1 MRRAMKEPAVDPAM
15 ISTRIVCRPFIG
27 RTDELEHLVQRRRQ
41 AAEGHGGLVL
51 IGGEPGIGKSR
62 LVREFRERTN
72 RHTSV
77 VAASACREFAQKPL
91 GPLLDALE
99 QIAHVRP
106 NDLVAPSKDERLDII
121 ANAFEGVAAKRTTI
135 VLLEDLHWADLDLI
149 QTLLVLVRR
158 AANKRLLFIGTYR
171 DNEILSAH
179 PLFRWFGRIVR
190 EPAVSVVALPR
201 FDDRELDRLI
211 AYAID
216 GTAKL
221 APPTLHAVRDRADG
235 NPLFAEELLRSAVDA
250 KRAGAGGA
258 PRTLPIS
265 LRAIVAE
272 RLQECSPDERDLLQR
287 ASLFGRNF
295 NVADLRAIFDA
306 QRSTAPPVLDRL
318 CELQLVDAVD
328 APGGIYRFRHA
339 LTRDVIYGEISG
351 DAVRPLHRA
360 IAEHLERTSEHDAPE
375 ILGHHYWEG
384 GDCERAAAFYERAG
398 DAAMS
403 VFAYDDAASFYQRA
417 AEGFERDGA
426 ARGRTYARSARAQIF
441 AGDLD
446 AGLALYERSIE
457 LGVALGDVA
466 GVVRSRA
473 LMAGHLFDG
482 ERRDEAIALLRAT
495 LPIAARD
502 ASLDARLRTRLA
514 MTLARDGQLDEAWS
528 VLQAID
534 PSGLDRHA
542 EWTGEYYL
550 GASELHAL
558 RGDPDAWR
566 SSFAR
571 GIAIYD
577 ALEHP
582 GPRQIAH
589 SNFAV
594 QSLCLGETELARTHR
609 GIAAD
614 LAARLNFDDQAALA
628 AQVELYAGNLH
639 EARRIVETM
648 PSPRSFLM
656 RAILLQVAVPLAIA
670 LGDDR
675 MLERYFDESLVAD
688 SGSRP
693 FTATMTRVAAA
704 HATALAATNRR
715 GEARM
720 LLARVLASLNTAFG
734 MTLPIVTV
742 KTLLPERATEL
753 RPLLEA
759 AAAPAADRLGKAL
772 LAFVDGNPL
781 DAATRFAE
789 IGWPLHEGRAWE
801 LAGEIDRARTI
812 YERCAAAGEL
822 RRIEFGPPDRR
833 DGPTLGVL
841 TPRERELAYEV
852 AAGKANRTIASSL
865 SIGEKTVEKY
875 LTSIYAKLGLTSRAQ
890 LAALVAASQQ
900 RPR

>member
-1 MRRAMKEPAVDPAM
+1 
-15 ISTRIVCRPFIG
+15 
-27 RTDELEHLVQRRRQ
+27 
-41 AAEGHGGLVL
+41 
-51 IGGEPGIGKSR
+51 
-62 LVREFRERTN
+62 
-72 RHTSV
+72 
-77 VAASACREFAQKPL
+77 
-91 GPLLDALE
+91 
-99 QIAHVRP
+99 
-106 NDLVAPSKDERLDII
+106 
-121 ANAFEGVAAKRTTI
+121 
-135 VLLEDLHWADLDLI
+135 
-149 QTLLVLVRR
+149 
-158 AANKRLLFIGTYR
+158 
-171 DNEILSAH
+171 
-179 PLFRWFGRIVR
+179 
-190 EPAVSVVALPR
+190 
-201 FDDRELDRLI
+201 
-211 AYAID
+211 
-216 GTAKL
+216 
-221 APPTLHAVRDRADG
+221 
-235 NPLFAEELLRSAVDA
+235 
-250 KRAGAGGA
+250 
-258 PRTLPIS
+258 
-265 LRAIVAE
+265 
-272 RLQECSPDERDLLQR
+272 
-287 ASLFGRNF
+287 
-295 NVADLRAIFDA
+295 
-306 QRSTAPPVLDRL
+306 
-318 CELQLVDAVD
+318 
-328 APGGIYRFRHA
+328 
-339 LTRDVIYGEISG
+339 
-351 DAVRPLHRA
+351 
-360 IAEHLERTSEHDAPE
+360 
-375 ILGHHYWEG
+375 
-384 GDCERAAAFYERAG
+384 
-398 DAAMS
+398 
-403 VFAYDDAASFYQRA
+403 
-417 AEGFERDGA
+417 
-426 ARGRTYARSARAQIF
+426 
-441 AGDLD
+441 
-446 AGLALYERSIE
+446 
-457 LGVALGDVA
+457 
-466 GVVRSRA
+466 
-473 LMAGHLFDG
+473 MAGHLFDG

-594 QSLCLGETELARTHR
+594 QSLCLGETELARTHHD
-609 GIAAD
+609 IAAD

-693 FTATMTRVAAA
+693 FTATMTRSPPAPCDRACGDEPAWRGA
-704 HATALAATNRR
+704 HAARARSGLTQHRVRNDAADRDGQN
-715 GEARM
+715 AC
-720 LLARVLASLNTAFG
+720 
-734 MTLPIVTV
+734 
-742 KTLLPERATEL
+742 PERATEL

-801 LAGEIDRARTI
+801 AGEMIALGRSTSDAPQRGNCGASSSVRRMSRRTDP
-812 YERCAAAGEL
+812 
-822 RRIEFGPPDRR
+822 RRVD
-833 DGPTLGVL
+833 
-841 TPRERELAYEV
+841 PRERELAYEV
-852 AAGKANRTIASSL
+852 AAGKANRAIASSL